1 MRRTV
6 RQLLL
11 VVVVALIFG
20 PAEALDL
27 RFASQNDVVTR
38 NPTQDD
44 LYTFSFAL
52 DLARD
57 PYRFSLREEA
67 FTDREAGIRFDETYY
82 VVGRSVPAPRSWSI
96 DVEAGIVH
104 VGRGLLGEEVQ
115 NSVHRFLGAE
125 ELTLRYQPSSV
136 HPSARVEAERSF
148 RSNRRLS
155 LGPRVEAHTAPGL
168 ETHLILAGQTAW
180 RARRSIVIE
189 TLAGARWTHASL
201 DPLEPH
207 LDTVAPVA
215 RVGIVVHETFFVFW
229 SYNDHGDRREHVGLG
244 FRSRFGERTTGPR

>member
-1 MRRTV
+1 MRRAL
-6 RQLLL
+6 QGLIAAALL
-11 VVVVALIFG
+11 FG
-20 PAEALDL
+20 RAEALDL
-27 RFASQNDVVTR
+27 RFASRNDVVTR
-38 NPTQDD
+38 NPTDDD

-67 FTDREAGIRFDETYY
+67 FTDRQAGVRFDETYF
-82 VVGRSVPAPRSWSI
+82 VVGRSVSGPRSWSI

-104 VGRGLLGEEVQ
+104 VGRGLLGQELQ

-136 HPSARVEAERSF
+136 HATARVDAERYF
-148 RSNRRLS
+148 RRHARLT
-155 LGPRVEAHTAPGL
+155 LGPRVEARTAPGL
-168 ETHLILAGQTAW
+168 ESHLVLAGQTAW
-180 RARRSIVIE
+180 RAGRHVVME
-189 TLAGARWTHASL
+189 ALAGARWTHASL

-207 LDTVAPVA
+207 LDPLAPVA
-215 RVGIVVHETFFVFW
+215 RVGIVFHDAFFVAW

-244 FRSRFGERTTGPR
+244 FRSGFGER